1 MVKSNI
7 KINNTKNNKMMILMI
22 IIIII
27 IVIIFL
33 FYLYFM
39 RNKDN
44 LESFKSF
51 QQDMQMGTGMVN
63 STGTIYFDTS
73 FQNIPLVFTQSLSS
87 DPSQTSII
95 NVFNIST
102 QSFQFNKNVL
112 SNTKVDDFSSL
123 TMDSDKSN
131 NFLWFAIDMS
141 IISTGGAKCQGLCDG
156 QS

>member
-1 MVKSNI
+1 MVKS
-7 KINNTKNNKMMILMI
+7 NNTKNNTKSNKIMILMI

-33 FYLYFM
+33 FYLYFVQH
-39 RNKDN
+39 RHN

-87 DPSQTSII
+87 NMSQTSII

-102 QSFQFNKNVL
+102 QSFQFNKNVI

-123 TMDSDKSN
+123 TMDADNSN

-141 IISTGGAKCQGLCDG
+141 IISTGGAKCEGLC
-156 QS
+156 S

>member
-1 MVKSNI
+1 MVKSSIKSNI
-7 KINNTKNNKMMILMI
+7 KNNKMMILMI
-22 IIIII
+22 IIIIVI
-27 IVIIFL
+27 AIIFL
-33 FYLYFM
+33 FYLYFV

-44 LESFKSF
+44 LEYFKSF

-63 STGTIYFDTS
+63 STGTVYFDTP

-87 DPSQTSII
+87 DANQTSMI

-112 SNTKVDDFSSL
+112 LNKKVENFSSL
-123 TMDSDKSN
+123 TMDADNSN

-141 IISTGGAKCQGLCDG
+141 IVSTGGAKCQGLCSG
-156 QS
+156 YS

>member
-7 KINNTKNNKMMILMI
+7 KSNTKNNKMIILMI

-27 IVIIFL
+27 IMIIFL
-33 FYLYFM
+33 FYLYFVQN
-39 RNKDN
+39 RDN

-63 STGTIYFDTS
+63 GTGTIYFDTP

-87 DPSQTSII
+87 DPTRTSII

-112 SNTKVDDFSSL
+112 SNTKVDTFSSL
-123 TMDSDKSN
+123 TMDTDNSN

-141 IISTGGAKCQGLCDG
+141 VVSTGGAKCQGLCSG

>member
-1 MVKSNI
+1 MVKG
-7 KINNTKNNKMMILMI
+7 NNTKNNKMMILMI

-27 IVIIFL
+27 IMIIFL
-33 FYLYFM
+33 FYLYFVQN
-39 RNKDN
+39 RDN

-51 QQDMQMGTGMVN
+51 QQDMQMGTGMIN
-63 STGTIYFDTS
+63 STGTIYFDTP

-87 DPSQTSII
+87 DPTKTSII

-112 SNTKVDDFSSL
+112 SNTKVDNFSSL
-123 TMDSDKSN
+123 TMDIDNSN
-131 NFLWFAIDMS
+131 NFLWYAVDMS
-141 IISTGGAKCQGLCDG
+141 VVSTGGAKCQGLCAG

>member
-7 KINNTKNNKMMILMI
+7 KSNIKNNKMMILMI

-27 IVIIFL
+27 IMIIFL
-33 FYLYFM
+33 FYLYFVQN
-39 RNKDN
+39 RDN

-51 QQDMQMGTGMVN
+51 QQDMQMGTGMIN
-63 STGTIYFDTS
+63 STGTIYFDTP

-87 DPSQTSII
+87 DPTRTSII

-112 SNTKVDDFSSL
+112 SNTKVDNFSSL
-123 TMDSDKSN
+123 TMDIDNSN
-131 NFLWFAIDMS
+131 NFLWYAVDMS
-141 IISTGGAKCQGLCDG
+141 VVSTGGAKCQGLCSG
-156 QS
+156 YS